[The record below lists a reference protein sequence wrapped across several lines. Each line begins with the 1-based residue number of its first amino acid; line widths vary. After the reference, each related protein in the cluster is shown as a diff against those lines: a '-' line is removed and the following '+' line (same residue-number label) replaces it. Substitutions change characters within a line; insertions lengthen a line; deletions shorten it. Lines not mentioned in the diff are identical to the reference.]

1 MPLIRKTS
9 DSQAA
14 LPEKS
19 PAAKILI
26 EGSAE
31 ERWAAARAAA
41 DAPSGAHILGEALLG
56 EKDNRVRE
64 AIFTSL
70 VRIGSEEA
78 VDAIVPHL
86 RSDDAN
92 LRTGALDA
100 LRAMPKAVPP
110 RIRRL
115 LSDSDPDVRVLACDL
130 ARTMP
135 AADANSVLCE
145 LLETERNA
153 NVCGAAVDVLAE
165 TGLQE
170 CLPALARCAARFPD
184 DPFLAF
190 SIKIARERI
199 ASEAGARR
207 PADPYP

>member
-9 DSQAA
+9 ESQAA
-14 LPEKS
+14 APGNS
-19 PAAKILI
+19 PTAKILA

-31 ERWAAARAAA
+31 ERWSAARAAA
-41 DAPSGAHILGEALLG
+41 DAPSGARILGEALLG
-56 EKDNRVRE
+56 EKDIRVRE

-78 VDAIVPHL
+78 IDAIVPHL
-86 RSDDAN
+86 RSDDPN

-100 LRAMPKAVPP
+100 LRAMPKAVTP
-110 RIRRL
+110 RIGRL
-115 LSDSDPDVRVLACDL
+115 LRDSDPDVRVLACDL

-135 AADANSVLCE
+135 AVDANSILCE
-145 LLETERNA
+145 LLESERSA

-165 TGLQE
+165 TGTQD
-170 CLPALARCAARFPD
+170 CLAALNRCAARFPD

-190 SIKIARERI
+190 SVKVARERI
-199 ASEAGARR
+199 ASEADGRR
-207 PADPYP
+207 PADPHP